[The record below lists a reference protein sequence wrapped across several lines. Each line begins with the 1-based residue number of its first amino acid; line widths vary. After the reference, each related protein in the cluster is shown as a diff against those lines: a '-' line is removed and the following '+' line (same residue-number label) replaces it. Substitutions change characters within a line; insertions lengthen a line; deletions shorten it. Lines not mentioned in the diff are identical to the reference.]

1 MKTKQGKAVI
11 WLRVST
17 KKQELESQRE
27 DLVRF
32 ALYEGWKESQLEYI
46 EGLGASAV
54 KMDEL
59 YSKNIDTLLTLVEE
73 KKVQCVYVWE
83 VSRLARNRKK
93 FGEVI
98 DTLINNQCQLVIFMP
113 QQLKLLN
120 DNGKPEGIALM
131 VFDFLKNMAAEEM
144 KIKAERFSRGRARA
158 RAEGK
163 FNGGAFGALFGY
175 KVVNKKV
182 IEDLKEAELVNLIF
196 EEYSTGKYS
205 AQTLAQEMRVRG
217 YTVRENEITDSKVSQ
232 ILSNEAYIGKSGF
245 DGIVPLALWNKVEAV
260 RKNKTVVTKTKES
273 KYQTLGAKL
282 IKCSCGSNYFNNS
295 GKYVCYRHFK
305 PSRFPEGERCKDTV
319 SVSVEVMDGLIWDV
333 TKKEEQVWNSSK
345 RFQALPQ
352 MIKEADILEMKWKQ
366 TETRLTDLKAK
377 LDRLNERYILGKLK
391 PETFEKMEANLE
403 AEGVQIHKERR
414 EYKKQLGLL
423 RAEIRL
429 LQDLQR
435 DGKDLIDNTD
445 YENLTQKEKRV
456 LVEKHI
462 KQVTVEKDLIDGR
475 KVAKICFQTSRG
487 KLNFIYY
494 FTLKDK
500 TKQIVRVK

>member
-1 MKTKQGKAVI
+1 METKKGKAVI

-17 KKQELESQRE
+17 KKQELESQRK
-27 DLVRF
+27 DLEEI
-32 ALYEGWKESQLEYI
+32 ALRDGYKKSQLLYI

-54 KMDEL
+54 KQDEVYQELVGSL
-59 YSKNIDTLLTLVEE
+59 YEALE
-73 KKVQCVYVWE
+73 KEPVTCVYVWE
-83 VSRLARNRKK
+83 ISRLARRKST
-93 FGEVI
+93 FE
-98 DTLINNQCQLVIFMP
+98 DLREYLINNKIQLFILKPRKVLLLDDEGKEDKMADLVISFS
-113 QQLKLLN
+113 
-120 DNGKPEGIALM
+120 IWI
-131 VFDFLKNMAAEEM
+131 AAEEM

-196 EEYSTGKYS
+196 KEYSTGKYS
-205 AQTLAQEMRVRG
+205 AQSLAQEMRVRG
-217 YTVRENEITDSKVSQ
+217 YTVRGNEITDAKVSH
-232 ILSNEAYIGKSGF
+232 ILSNRAYIGESGF
-245 DGIVPLALWNKVEAV
+245 DGIVTLDLWNKVEAV

-305 PSRFPEGERCKDTV
+305 PSRFPEDKRCKDTV
-319 SVSVEVMDGLIWDV
+319 QINVEVMDGLIWEV
-333 TKKEEQVWNSSK
+333 TKKEEMVWNSTK
-345 RFQALPQ
+345 KFQALPQ
-352 MIKEADILEMKWKQ
+352 MIKEAEILEMKWKQ

-377 LDRLNERYILGKLK
+377 LERLNERYIKGKVK
-391 PETFEKMEANLE
+391 QETFERLEAQFE

-414 EYKKQLGLL
+414 EYKRLSGNL

-435 DGKDLIDNTD
+435 DGKDVIDSTD
-445 YENLTQKEKRV
+445 YNNLTQKEKRV
-456 LVEKHI
+456 LVEKHV
-462 KQVTVEKDLIDGR
+462 KQITLEKGLLDGR
-475 KVAKICFQTSRG
+475 KVIFVHFQTSRG
-487 KLNFIYY
+487 KVNFAY
-494 FTLKDK
+494 FWTLKDK
-500 TKQIVRVK
+500 TKQIKRIK